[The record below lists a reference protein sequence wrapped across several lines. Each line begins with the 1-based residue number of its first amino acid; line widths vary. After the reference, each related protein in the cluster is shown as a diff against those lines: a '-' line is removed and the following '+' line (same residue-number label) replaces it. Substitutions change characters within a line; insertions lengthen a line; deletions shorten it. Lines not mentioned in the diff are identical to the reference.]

1 MQESKL
7 QSLPSRLL
15 SLDAYRGFAMLL
27 MASDGLEIP
36 RVAQAFPDSRLWQFL
51 AYQTE
56 HVDWVGCS
64 VWDLIQPS
72 FTFMVGVA
80 MPFSLASRAARG
92 QSFGRM
98 LYHAIVRS
106 LLLTFL
112 GVFLRSVGRSQTYFT
127 FEDVLSQIGLGYTFL
142 FLLAWTRPRTQALA
156 AIGILVAYWA
166 AFALTPLP
174 ESGFDYATVGVPPDW
189 QHLGGFAAHW
199 DKNTNLAHYF
209 DTWFLNLFP
218 REKPF
223 AYNGGGYVTLSF
235 IPSLVTMIFGLLAGG
250 WLRQEHSGDA
260 KAGRLALIGVAA
272 LGIGWGLGSIGLC
285 PVVKRIWT
293 PSWTIFSAGWTCLF
307 LAFFYTAIDV
317 RGWKRWAFPLIVVGM
332 NSITMYCMAHL
343 IGGFIARS
351 IRIHFGQ
358 HVFEIV
364 GEVYT
369 PMIERA
375 AVLFIL
381 WCILLWLY
389 RRKIFLRL

>member
-1 MQESKL
+1 
-7 QSLPSRLL
+7 
-15 SLDAYRGFAMLL
+15 MLL

-36 RVAQAFPDSRLWQFL
+36 RVAHAFPDSHLWQFL

-112 GVFLRSVGRSQTYFT
+112 GVFLRSVGSSQTYFT

-174 ESGFDYATVGVPPDW
+174 DSGFDYAKVGVPPDW

-250 WLRQEHSGDA
+250 WLRRERSGTE
-260 KAGRLALIGVAA
+260 KAGWLALAGIAG
-272 LGIGWGLGSIGLC
+272 LGIGWVGLGMLGVC

-307 LAFFYTAIDV
+307 LAFFYTVIDV

-343 IGGFIARS
+343 IGGFVERS

-358 HVFEIV
+358 EAFEVLGKVYAPIV
-364 GEVYT
+364 
-369 PMIERA
+369 ERA
-375 AVLFIL
+375 AVLFVL
-381 WCILLWLY
+381 WCILLWMY

>member
-36 RVAQAFPDSRLWQFL
+36 RVAQAFPNSRLWQFL

-174 ESGFDYATVGVPPDW
+174 DSGFDYANVGVPPDW

-260 KAGRLALIGVAA
+260 KTGRLALIGVAA

-307 LAFFYTAIDV
+307 LAFFYTVIDV

-358 HVFEIV
+358 HVFEMV

>member
-1 MQESKL
+1 
-7 QSLPSRLL
+7 
-15 SLDAYRGFAMLL
+15 
-27 MASDGLEIP
+27 
-36 RVAQAFPDSRLWQFL
+36 
-51 AYQTE
+51 
-56 HVDWVGCS
+56 
-64 VWDLIQPS
+64 
-72 FTFMVGVA
+72 
-80 MPFSLASRAARG
+80 
-92 QSFGRM
+92 
-98 LYHAIVRS
+98 
-106 LLLTFL
+106 
-112 GVFLRSVGRSQTYFT
+112 
-127 FEDVLSQIGLGYTFL
+127 
-142 FLLAWTRPRTQALA
+142 
-156 AIGILVAYWA
+156 
-166 AFALTPLP
+166 
-174 ESGFDYATVGVPPDW
+174 
-189 QHLGGFAAHW
+189 
-199 DKNTNLAHYF
+199 
-209 DTWFLNLFP
+209 
-218 REKPF
+218 
-223 AYNGGGYVTLSF
+223 VTLSF

-358 HVFEIV
+358 HVFEMV

>member
-250 WLRQEHSGDA
+250 WLRQEQSGDA

-307 LAFFYTAIDV
+307 LAFFYTVIDV

-375 AVLFIL
+375 AVLLIL
-381 WCILLWLY
+381 WCILLWMY

>member
-307 LAFFYTAIDV
+307 LAFFYMAIDV

-358 HVFEIV
+358 HLFEMV
-364 GEVYT
+364 GEVYA
-369 PMIERA
+369 PMVERA

-381 WCILLWLY
+381 WCILLWMY